1 MCDSLGIEAK
11 PNNGT
16 LRLPLKPIGLHSDKH
31 NSIDEDLPD
40 LPTETSHIN
49 NSPTEANESKVSDS
63 PAETNVQVGEAPASD
78 TKPVDPVET
87 DILIDTAPPEGIF
100 QRKQVDVLLQ
110 TDSSQTKNNQK
121 RRKN

>member
-1 MCDSLGIEAK
+1 MCDSLGIQAK

-31 NSIDEDLPD
+31 NSIDQDLPD

-49 NSPTEANESKVSDS
+49 NSPTEVNEPKVSDS
-63 PAETNVQVGEAPASD
+63 PAETNVRVGEAPASV

-87 DILIDTAPPEGIF
+87 DILITAPPEGIL

-110 TDSSQTKNNQK
+110 TDSSQTKINQK

>member
-1 MCDSLGIEAK
+1 MCDSLGIQAK

-31 NSIDEDLPD
+31 NSIDEYLPG

-49 NSPTEANESKVSDS
+49 NLTTEVNEFKLSDS
-63 PAETNVQVGEAPASD
+63 PAETNVRVGEAPASD
-78 TKPVDPVET
+78 TKPVDPVKT
-87 DILIDTAPPEGIF
+87 DIFIDTTPPEGII

-110 TDSSQTKNNQK
+110 TDISQMRNKQK
-121 RRKN
+121 RRMN